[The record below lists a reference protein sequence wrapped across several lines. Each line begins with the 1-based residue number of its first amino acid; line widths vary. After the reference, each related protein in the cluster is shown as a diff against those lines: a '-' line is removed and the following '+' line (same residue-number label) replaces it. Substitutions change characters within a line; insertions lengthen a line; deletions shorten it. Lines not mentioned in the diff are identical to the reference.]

1 MNFTQADIACQAEG
15 AALATFKQLGDAQ
28 QLGMHLCVAGWIE
41 GGRVGYPTRFP
52 STNCGDNHVGL
63 VMYKDPV
70 DQSSKY
76 DAYCYR
82 LKEVSCSCP
91 EGYVG
96 NGDFCNGV
104 LTSVLAT
111 NGNFSI
117 FYKSEEKKTIQ
128 TRFGATSNIGEDNM
142 KTGRNNLAITRTEK
156 KKLNINSLPPPPT
169 GPDPEPDGSSP
180 SRAVRNQS
188 FSTAYSIVGRGGAG
202 AYLQQS
208 MGERRG
214 TPWTDTTSY
223 VNRSDEQEDVRMGSV
238 TSAGPINREDV
249 AAGATVRLHWHMLTV
264 SGAAVPMPMGK
275 NRFLNVVGD
284 TVSS

>member
-1 MNFTQADIACQAEG
+1 NERECECLPGYVGNGVQCLEKVEPPVDRCLEENGGCDPVATCSDLHYHANTAGVFHLRSPEGRYKMNFTQADIACQAES
-15 AALATFKQLGDAQ
+15 ATLATFKQLGDAQ

-91 EGYVG
+91 QGYVG

-117 FYKSEEKKTIQ
+117 FYKLQAALKALAAQRNSACAATMGAWHCDPHA
-128 TRFGATSNIGEDNM
+128 TDMAVARFHTLPLPDNERTVIRCSVMASSAVVRSFQNLGE
-142 KTGRNNLAITRTEK
+142 
-156 KKLNINSLPPPPT
+156 
-169 GPDPEPDGSSP
+169 
-180 SRAVRNQS
+180 V
-188 FSTAYSIVGRGGAG
+188 
-202 AYLQQS
+202 
-208 MGERRG
+208 
-214 TPWTDTTSY
+214 
-223 VNRSDEQEDVRMGSV
+223 
-238 TSAGPINREDV
+238 
-249 AAGATVRLHWHMLTV
+249 
-264 SGAAVPMPMGK
+264 
-275 NRFLNVVGD
+275 
-284 TVSS
+284 